1 MLLYLQLYPDIN
13 VLTQEI
19 KVYAIHFLH
28 ENIKTSYPV
37 MEKITGN

>member
-13 VLTQEI
+13 VLKQEI
-19 KVYAIHFLH
+19 GACAIHFCMKIL
-28 ENIKTSYPV
+28 KTSYPV

>member
-1 MLLYLQLYPDIN
+1 MLLYIQLYPDIN
-13 VLTQEI
+13 VSTQEI
-19 KVYAIHFLH
+19 EACDIHFLH